1 MTAAA
6 IRWRI
11 FSIIIFSTF
20 PIRVNLF
27 LYTLEWKTVLSVLFP
42 EFNRNK
48 ALFALSPKFCLNY
61 RRPRWPGNLIMSVF
75 FDMTTSD

>member
-6 IRWRI
+6 ILWRI

-27 LYTLEWKTVLSVLFP
+27 LYIKRVKWVLSVLLP

-48 ALFALSPKFCLNY
+48 ALFALSPKFCLSY
-61 RRPRWPGNLIMSVF
+61 GCPRWPGNLNIGVII
-75 FDMTTSD
+75 DMITSD